1 MKKEEGEAT
10 TTTTTTK
17 EETAGATEAA
27 AADSSGPTP
36 AEGEGE
42 KMEEDVKPAAS
53 DQGEQ
58 GTSSKDED
66 MDLD

>member
-17 EETAGATEAA
+17 EETPGATEAA

>member
-10 TTTTTTK
+10 TTTKDTPATPAADATGP
-17 EETAGATEAA
+17 TAGE
-27 AADSSGPTP
+27 GEG
-36 AEGEGE
+36 EGEGE
-42 KMEEDVKPAAS
+42 KMEEDTKPAT

-58 GTSSKDED
+58 GTSSKDDD